1 MSSPEV
7 PATSNSGNSG
17 RFEHDSVASLAAKA
31 VLSAPGARSSEA
43 LGGLLPF
50 LLTPEPVVEELPA
63 LFLPA
68 ETRTEHVD
76 PWALLEV
83 AVAGKIIY
91 AHVRWLDDLADSL
104 DQPLAPPGAIHR
116 LSETLSR
123 KAHERF
129 ATALRGYGEAA
140 ADFFSSLADLNARY
154 AASLAIDCAFSQGLQ
169 LVRLSLEDYVE
180 HAKSRA
186 APLRTPL
193 DALHVLIGV
202 SQEDKQLGRSCF
214 ELTAAAM
221 QLYDD
226 TLDVEEDYGD
236 RRLSWVV
243 AETLRHLGDPDEHP
257 GGDEF
262 YETALLAG
270 FIDRNLAAAED
281 LYAEALS
288 LAEGRFPGCV
298 EFLRNGARQTRAMK
312 EDMAS
317 IVSSARGKEERRE
330 TSVTPPNDGGDG
342 DDKTAL

>member
-1 MSSPEV
+1 MSLPEG
-7 PATSNSGNSG
+7 PASSNSGNAG
-17 RFEHDSVASLAAKA
+17 QFEHESVAAFAAKA
-31 VLSAPGARSSEA
+31 VLSAPEARSSEA

-68 ETRTEHVD
+68 ETGTERVD
-76 PWALLEV
+76 PGALLEV
-83 AVAGKIIY
+83 AVAGKIAY

-123 KAHERF
+123 EAHERF
-129 ATALRGYGEAA
+129 AAALRGSGEST

-154 AASLAIDCAFSQGLQ
+154 AASLAIDCAFSRGLQ
-169 LVRLSLEDYVE
+169 PVRMSLEDYVE

-214 ELTAAAM
+214 ELTASAM

-226 TLDVEEDYGD
+226 TLDVEEDYEDG
-236 RRLSWVV
+236 RLSWIV
-243 AETLRHLGDPDEHP
+243 AETLRHLGDPDERP
-257 GGDEF
+257 GADEF
-262 YETALLAG
+262 YVAALLAG
-270 FIDRNLAAAED
+270 FIDRNLAAAEE

-288 LAEGRFPGCV
+288 LAERRFPGCV
-298 EFLRNGARQTRAMK
+298 EFLRNEARQTRAMK
-312 EDMAS
+312 EDMAR
-317 IVSSARGKEERRE
+317 IVSSARGTEERRQ
-330 TSVTPPNDGGDG
+330 TGVTPPNDGGDR
-342 DDKTAL
+342 DDKPAL